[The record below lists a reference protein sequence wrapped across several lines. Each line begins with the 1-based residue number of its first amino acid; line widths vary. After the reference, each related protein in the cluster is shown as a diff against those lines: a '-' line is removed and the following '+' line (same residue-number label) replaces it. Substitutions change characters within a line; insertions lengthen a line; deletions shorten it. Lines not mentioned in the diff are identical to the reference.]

1 MAQQRRKA
9 RELQRRQRLSTLL
22 CIAGGLGAVLLSLIV
37 CLLIFD
43 IGPQAAS
50 VSAPVATALPYNAS
64 DPFTLADL
72 TLDQQKQVRENGRL
86 SVSDGPRGISI
97 GDTLDT
103 LLNHFPLT
111 FMQEQPEDVQILYC
125 ADYFENQNG
134 IMTALPPRGLLTT
147 GSDAITVTLMAPTSP
162 YPAGTLDNY
171 GEYEHV
177 YCVFTIKL
185 DTMTISSI
193 VLGMGH

>member
-103 LLNHFPLT
+103 LLSHFPLT

-125 ADYFENQNG
+125 AEYFENQNG

-193 VLGMGH
+193 VLGIGH